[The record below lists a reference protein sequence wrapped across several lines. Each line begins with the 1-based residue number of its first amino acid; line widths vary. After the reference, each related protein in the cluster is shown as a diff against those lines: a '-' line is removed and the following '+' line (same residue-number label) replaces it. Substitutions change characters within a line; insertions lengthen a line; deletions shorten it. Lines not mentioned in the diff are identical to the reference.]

1 MKKNQIYLLFIVA
14 FFGLAGAIVVR
25 YRAHKKDAEEKVY
38 GLVERKGNNASD
50 KEWMAVKEKAAKYI
64 AAIKTDASDVKS
76 ALNLASLFIQEA
88 RISGNYAYY
97 DKAAMKTVND
107 VLAIDA
113 SNFEA
118 LVYKALIYYSQHH
131 FADGLATAEK
141 AKNINPYNA
150 YVYGLMVDGNVEMG
164 NYDSAIANSDRMV
177 AIRPDLT
184 SYSRISYIREIYGDY
199 KGAIQAMKL
208 SVEAGGPGDEYT
220 EWSRIQLATLLEK
233 TGDYKNA
240 AALYNISLNLRPGYP
255 YALAGLG
262 RVAIAA
268 KDYNKAIEYYTK
280 ADLTIDDYAVKEALA
295 DAYLLAGQTKKA
307 DQLFH
312 DVVKELSAN
321 AQSGN
326 NDENIGHYADR
337 ELAYAYLK
345 INDKDKA
352 LEHALME
359 YNRRP
364 GNIDVNETV
373 AWVYYNK
380 GEYEKAVPYIKT
392 ALKTHSKSPVLLSRA
407 ALIFYKTGNKDLA
420 KTMLAES
427 GKSNEFIDP
436 VLYAETVS
444 VLNNL

>member
-1 MKKNQIYLLFIVA
+1 MKKNQTYLLFIVV
-14 FFGLAGAIVVR
+14 FFALAAGIIYR
-25 YRAHKKDAEEKVY
+25 YSAQKKASEEKIY
-38 GLVERKGNNASD
+38 GLVERKGANGSN
-50 KEWMAVKEKAAKYI
+50 KEWIAIKEKAAKYDS
-64 AAIKTDASDVKS
+64 AIKADPADTKS
-76 ALNLASLFIQEA
+76 ALALAALFIQEA
-88 RISGNYAYY
+88 RISGNYTYY

-107 VLAIDA
+107 VLTIDS

-131 FADGLATAEK
+131 FADGLAAAEK

-184 SYSRISYIREIYGDY
+184 SYSRISYIREIFGDY
-199 KGAIQAMKL
+199 NGAIEAMKL
-208 SVEAGGPGDEYT
+208 AVEAGGAGDEYT
-220 EWSRIQLATLLEK
+220 EWSRTQLAMLLEK

-240 AALYNISLNLRPGYP
+240 EALYNISINVRPGYP
-255 YALAGLG
+255 FALAGLG
-262 RVAIAA
+262 RVAVAA
-268 KDYNKAIEYYTK
+268 KDYKKAIDFYTR
-280 ADLTIDDYAVKEALA
+280 ANAAIDDYAVKEALA
-295 DAYLLAGQTKKA
+295 DAYMLSGDAKKA
-307 DQLFH
+307 SELFH

-321 AQSGN
+321 AQAGKS
-326 NDENIGHYADR
+326 DESIGHYADR

-345 INDKDKA
+345 INDEDKA

-373 AWVYYNK
+373 AWVYYNRD
-380 GEYEKAVPYIKT
+380 EYDKALPYIKT
-392 ALKTHSKSPVLLSRA
+392 ALKTHSKNPVLLSRA
-407 ALIFYKTGNKDLA
+407 ALIFYKSGDKDLA
-420 KTMLAES
+420 KSMLAAS
-427 GKSNEFIDP
+427 AKTNEFLDP

-444 VLNNL
+444 VMNNL